1 MIVVWSRAIVIT
13 VQTGAR
19 VQAAD
24 HQRRLAGGSKWA
36 LAAGGWDNVD
46 SVMCDDPS
54 PQICSDWLIAL
65 VLVSVRAWSPP
76 RVVCSCQ
83 PLAAVF

>member
-1 MIVVWSRAIVIT
+1 MIT

-19 VQAAD
+19 LQAAD

-46 SVMCDDPS
+46 SVMTP
-54 PQICSDWLIAL
+54 ARRF
-65 VLVSVRAWSPP
+65 VLTG
-76 RVVCSCQ
+76 
-83 PLAAVF
+83 